1 MYFRVRLFIMLG
13 VGKLVF
19 PRDRQGRNQ
28 GRLMNRRKD
37 IEKIDGLLLLDFKT
51 KDDGTEFRARVT
63 GTTEAVQKALE
74 ILLLL
79 ADTCGFS
86 PGSNITIYYSH
97 CL

>member
-1 MYFRVRLFIMLG
+1 
-13 VGKLVF
+13 
-19 PRDRQGRNQ
+19 
-28 GRLMNRRKD
+28 MNRRKD

-51 KDDGTEFRARVT
+51 KDDGTEFRARV
-63 GTTEAVQKALE
+63 QKALE

-86 PGSNITIYYSH
+86 PGSNIIIYYCH